1 MRMMVLAP
9 RGYWLALRLA
19 GVLGLVLPAC
29 STPAMRPPPKR
40 PNNELIVG
48 DFERHKPDGET
59 AIRFDI
65 DGKFRL
71 AKSKTEI
78 ERTPYIGEGTYK
90 LDGDQLTFTSE
101 KGSCTESAGDKTG
114 TYKVIVSK
122 IGIRFVKLD
131 DSCQRRSAMD
141 GQTWWRTK

>member
-1 MRMMVLAP
+1 MRILLIAAVLA
-9 RGYWLALRLA
+9 
-19 GVLGLVLPAC
+19 AC
-29 STPAMRPPPKR
+29 STSAERPPPKR

-65 DGKFRL
+65 DGKFRI
-71 AKSKTEI
+71 AKTRAEI
-78 ERTPYIGEGTYK
+78 ERTPYIGEGTFK
-90 LDGDQLTFTSE
+90 LDGDELTFTSD
-101 KGSCTESAGDKTG
+101 KGSCTESAGDKVG
-114 TYKVIVSK
+114 TYKVMISK
-122 IGIRFVKLD
+122 IGIRFVKVT